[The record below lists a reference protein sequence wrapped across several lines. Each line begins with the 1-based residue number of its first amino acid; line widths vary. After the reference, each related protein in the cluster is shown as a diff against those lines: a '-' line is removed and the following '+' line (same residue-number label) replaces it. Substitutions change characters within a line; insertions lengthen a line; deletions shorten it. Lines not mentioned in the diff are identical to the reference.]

1 VEEITIKQ
9 LVEAGVHFGH
19 RKDKW
24 NPKMQNFIFTER
36 RGIHVIDLKKT
47 IEYMEKAYEAV
58 ASNTKEGKTIIFV
71 GTKKQA
77 KDIIKEEAER
87 AGVFYVSE
95 RWLGG
100 TLTNFST
107 IRMAVNRMKEL
118 EEKFEKQEFGDLTKK
133 EILTLKRELEKL
145 KKNLYGIRDME
156 NLPDMAYICDIRK
169 EKNALKEANKLGI
182 PIVGIVDTNV
192 DPTFVEYPIPAND
205 DAIRSISII
214 TKTIANAVLEG
225 KKVREEEK
233 EGEKVKEERKEK
245 KRRKKEKS
253 KSKEKE

>member
-1 VEEITIKQ
+1 MEEITIKQ

-24 NPKMQNFIFTER
+24 NPKMRDFIFTER

-47 IEYMEKAYEAV
+47 IEHLKKAYEAV
-58 ASNTKEGKTIIFV
+58 KSNIREGKTIIFV

-77 KDIIKEEAER
+77 KDIIKEEAGR
-87 AGVFYVSE
+87 AEVFYVSE

-107 IRMAVNRMKEL
+107 IRMAVDKMKEL

-133 EILTLKRELEKL
+133 EILTLERELEKL
-145 KKNLYGIRDME
+145 KKNLQGIRDME

-169 EKNALKEANKLGI
+169 EKNALKEANKLSI
-182 PIVGIVDTNV
+182 PVVGIVDTNV

-205 DAIRSISII
+205 DAIKSISII
-214 TKTIANAVLEG
+214 TKTIANAALEG
-225 KKVREEEK
+225 KKTREEE
-233 EGEKVKEERKEK
+233 GEEKEERKGK
-245 KRRKKEKS
+245 KKEK
-253 KSKEKE
+253 E

>member
-1 VEEITIKQ
+1 MDEITIKQ

-24 NPKMQNFIFTER
+24 NPKMQDFIFTER

-47 IEYMEKAYEAV
+47 IEYLKKAYEAIK
-58 ASNTKEGKTIIFV
+58 SNIGEGKTIIFV

-87 AGVFYVSE
+87 AGIFYVSE

-107 IRMAVNRMKEL
+107 IRMAATKMKEL

-156 NLPDMAYICDIRK
+156 NLPDMVYLCDIRK
-169 EKNALKEANKLGI
+169 EKNALNEANKLGI
-182 PIVGIVDTNV
+182 PVVGIVDTNV
-192 DPTFVEYPIPAND
+192 DPTTINYPIPAND
-205 DAIRSISII
+205 DAIRSILII

-225 KKVREEEK
+225 KKVREEAGGGGA
-233 EGEKVKEERKEK
+233 EGEEEKEK
-245 KRRKKEKS
+245 KKEEKKKKRRNKT
-253 KSKEKE
+253 

>member
-1 VEEITIKQ
+1 MGGCVEEITIKQ

-24 NPKMQNFIFTER
+24 NPKMRGFIFTER

-47 IEYMEKAYEAV
+47 IEYLDKACEAV
-58 ASNTKEGKTIIFV
+58 TSNIREGKTIIFV

-107 IRMAVNRMKEL
+107 IRTAVNKMKEL

-133 EILTLKRELEKL
+133 EILTLERELEKL
-145 KKNLYGIRDME
+145 RKNLHGIRDME
-156 NLPDMAYICDIRK
+156 SLPGMAYICDIRR
-169 EKNALKEANKLGI
+169 EKNALREVNKLGI
-182 PIVGIVDTNV
+182 PVVGIVDTNV
-192 DPTFVEYPIPAND
+192 DPTSVEYPIPAND

-225 KKVREEEK
+225 KQAREEEK
-233 EGEKVKEERKEK
+233 GEEKKEEKG
-245 KRRKKEKS
+245 
-253 KSKEKE
+253 